1 MFLNWGF
8 SQTSFLE
15 SGGSNAAQNNDTYS
29 GPTHPRYLI
38 AKQKQTKQ
46 G

>member
-1 MFLNWGF
+1 MFLSGNF
-8 SQTSFLE
+8 IQTSF
-15 SGGSNAAQNNDTYS
+15 SKRGGGNTAQNNDTYS

-38 AKQKQTKQ
+38 TKQKQTKQ